1 MLSALRAHHGIAGL
15 PGEAGRWRSRGRR
28 RGGEDGGG
36 PLGGADGS
44 LVGAG
49 FAAPDAATPLRGAA
63 AQPRRPM
70 WRRVL
75 RRNSRGR

>member
-1 MLSALRAHHGIAGL
+1 MASPDFPVRPGG
-15 PGEAGRWRSRGRR
+15 GEAAAEGE
-28 RGGEDGGG
+28 GGEDGGG